1 MFLSRNHLTVAA
13 CLSSLFSLVSSH
25 TVITYP
31 GWRGNNLHSPGDIA
45 GENGLGAG
53 NNGTYPY
60 GMQWIYPCTLPSS
73 QLFTPTSANG
83 GLSGGGMPI
92 STNRTK
98 WPVTGGAVGV
108 QPGWFPGHSSAFF
121 YINLGEGTVPLNYSL
136 PMQPV
141 FQILGPSNQQYDG
154 SWCLPQVPL
163 PANFTAKVGNNAT
176 IQIIET
182 AQHGAAL
189 YNCVD
194 IVFAEPNEVP
204 EVNETNCV
212 NSTNIGF
219 ELVFSTETTTSAAA
233 SLPSSSH
240 SASWVASIPLVAAIA
255 WSLAA

>member
-1 MFLSRNHLTVAA
+1 
-13 CLSSLFSLVSSH
+13 
-25 TVITYP
+25 
-31 GWRGNNLHSPGDIA
+31 
-45 GENGLGAG
+45 
-53 NNGTYPY
+53 
-60 GMQWIYPCTLPSS
+60 MQWIYPCTLPSS
-73 QLFTPTSANG
+73 QLFTPTCANG

-189 YNCVD
+189 YNVS
-194 IVFAEPNEVP
+194 IEPILREISVLGADS
-204 EVNETNCV
+204 ETSSA
-212 NSTNIGF
+212 STS
-219 ELVFSTETTTSAAA
+219 FSQNPMKFRMSTRQTVSTAQISA
-233 SLPSSSH
+233 SNSSSVPKRPRLPPPVSRACH
-240 SASWVASIPLVAAIA
+240 TQHYGSRQYRSLQRSLGVSLRNQGKRLHRLYQFLASVHIMTGK
-255 WSLAA
+255 